1 MGLVKLDNIFTLTE
15 ANSSYSLSFQYHPA
29 SLVFNSNSLSTS
41 EASIGGVVTSV
52 APPETSIETIQVTTL
67 LSAAI
72 DQQQALGGFNKAG
85 VIGAGLG
92 TAAAISGLNK
102 PGLVGVI
109 TGSSAAAAVAVV
121 GGKQVL
127 SVFEAVTN
135 TVSLASG
142 AMDLALGFF
151 ITPFEALSHKTFD
164 DATKV
169 LGLLH
174 AWMKESKP
182 LTMNWDVEN
191 GITNKQS
198 YILTSMNVSNAAI
211 KDETGETLAVNVSL
225 NFIKHGTRVEVLV

>member
-85 VIGAGLG
+85 LIGAIAG
-92 TAAAISGLNK
+92 TAAA
-102 PGLVGVI
+102 
-109 TGSSAAAAVAVV
+109 TVAML

>member
-15 ANSSYSLSFQYHPA
+15 ANTSTSLPFQYHPA

-85 VIGAGLG
+85 LIGAIAG
-92 TAAAISGLNK
+92 TAAA
-102 PGLVGVI
+102 
-109 TGSSAAAAVAVV
+109 TVAML